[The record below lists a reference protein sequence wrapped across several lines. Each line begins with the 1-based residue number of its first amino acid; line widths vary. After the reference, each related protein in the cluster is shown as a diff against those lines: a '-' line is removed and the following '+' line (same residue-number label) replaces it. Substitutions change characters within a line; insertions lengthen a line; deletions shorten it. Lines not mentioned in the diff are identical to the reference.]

1 MKMKTMKMTQKT
13 LKRVVWVVD
22 LFVNIVFSLMY
33 ALLLLKEVN
42 TVVLSAKIVHFLMWR
57 SLSNKQMK
65 TVKSTLVI

>member
-1 MKMKTMKMTQKT
+1 MKAKMTQKT

-42 TVVLSAKIVHFLMWR
+42 TVVLSAKIVHFLMRR